1 MSLYNLT
8 NATTPDDILV
18 GVSTSIPVFPI
29 MLLVFVWFIVFIGG
43 SQRQTARYGYADVPQ
58 WAVLASMSVFLL
70 SLMMTVIGGII
81 SLQTLVVVVA
91 ITILTGIWFFMSKG
105 RIE

>member
-91 ITILTGIWFFMSKG
+91 ITILTGVWFFMSKG

>member
-8 NATTPDDILV
+8 NATTPDTILV